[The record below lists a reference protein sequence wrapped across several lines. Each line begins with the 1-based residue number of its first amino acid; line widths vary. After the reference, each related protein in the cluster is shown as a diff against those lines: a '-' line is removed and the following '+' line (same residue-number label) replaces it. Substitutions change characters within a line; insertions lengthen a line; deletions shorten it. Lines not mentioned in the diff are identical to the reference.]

1 MEIHSRRSMG
11 YREMDRKIPSWIE
24 GVIAPHVFSIPPYVP
39 GKPIEELQRELGI
52 HEAVKM
58 ASNENPLGPS
68 PLAMEAMKEQIRNVH
83 VYPESSGPALREAI
97 ACRHGIPP
105 EAVILGNGSD
115 EIMALAAHVFIRP
128 GEQAIM
134 GSNSFSMYRIVVE
147 AFGGEAMQ
155 VPLTNYCF
163 DLDAMCKAVS
173 DRTRLIFLAVPN
185 SPTGTIL
192 SREEFERFLRD
203 LPKQGLVLV
212 VDEAYREYVE
222 AADCP
227 NGLDYL
233 ESGVPILVLRTFSK
247 VYGLAG
253 LRIGYGIAHS
263 WLIELLNRVRAP
275 FNVSSIAQ
283 KAAVAALDDEE
294 HLRRSASMTRAG
306 IAFLTREIER
316 LGLRAIPSQ
325 ANFVTFCFE
334 TNARP
339 VYEGLLHRGVIVRH
353 LASFGMEK
361 CIRVTVGT
369 DPQNRR
375 FIAALRD
382 VIRGD

>member
-1 MEIHSRRSMG
+1 MEIHSRRSIA

-24 GVIAPHVFSIPPYVP
+24 EVIAPHVFSIPPYVP
-39 GKPIEELQRELGI
+39 GKPIEEVQRELGI

-68 PLAMEAMKEQIRNVH
+68 PLAMEAMKGHIRNVH
-83 VYPESSGPALREAI
+83 VYPESSGPELRQAI
-97 ACRHGIPP
+97 ACRHGAPP

-128 GEQAIM
+128 GEEAIM

-147 AFGGEAMQ
+147 AFGGEAKR
-155 VPLTNYCF
+155 VPLTNYCL
-163 DLDAMCKAVS
+163 DLGAMCRAVC
-173 DRTRLIFLAVPN
+173 DRTRLIFLAIPN

-192 SREEFERFLRD
+192 SRAEFERFLGD
-203 LPKQGLVLV
+203 LPKRGLVLV

-233 ESGVPILVLRTFSK
+233 ESDVPILVLRTFSK

-253 LRIGYGIAHS
+253 LRIGYGISHP

-306 IAFLTREIER
+306 IAFLTREMER
-316 LGLRAIPSQ
+316 LGLQAIPSQ
-325 ANFVTFCFE
+325 ANFVTFCLE

-339 VYEGLLHRGVIVRH
+339 VYEGLLQRGVIVRH

-369 DPQNRR
+369 DQQNRR
-375 FIAALRD
+375 FIAALRE